1 MWKDLQQQVHLETAH
16 DPTHRREA
24 VQMRMGGLWQEFL
37 RLTSAQSPREAS
49 PGSEGV
55 PVQFVSQAVQAE
67 SAPCCA
73 HETTSGGE
81 ENICLLKGENVMVS
95 YSRNRM
101 IGAINFH
108 WVDI

>member
-55 PVQFVSQAVQAE
+55 PVQFVSQAVPTE

-73 HETTSGGE
+73 HEATSGGE
-81 ENICLLKGENVMVS
+81 ANLLLLKKSITKILRKIFVC
-95 YSRNRM
+95 
-101 IGAINFH
+101 
-108 WVDI
+108 